1 MLSTRKEKRQHLL
14 RIFIKQINNNGFV
27 DFKNEYQIEILKH
40 LYGLSVKTN
49 ANEFEKSNHLIKHY
63 CKTQKICP
71 LWVIPNGLALG
82 EIVILFNSLPSQNQ
96 KEIVKSMKGISS
108 NISIGDLCAFSGDL
122 EIIRSFR
129 NVINHYEPIFP
140 YLCEAFISMP
150 EKLLS
155 IIDMLKSNYES
166 SIFIKNE
173 HQALSIN
180 ETNYNKKKLQI
191 IRIMEQNK

>member
-1 MLSTRKEKRQHLL
+1 ML